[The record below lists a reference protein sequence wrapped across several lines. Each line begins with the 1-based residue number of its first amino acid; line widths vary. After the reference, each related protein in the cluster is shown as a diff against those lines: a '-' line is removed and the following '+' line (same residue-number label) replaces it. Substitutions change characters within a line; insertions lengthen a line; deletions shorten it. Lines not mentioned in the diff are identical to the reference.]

1 MSPRSA
7 KQFDDIRKQK
17 KELILESALELFAEN
32 GFHTTSIS
40 QIAKKAKISKGLIY
54 NYFESKNE
62 ILSKIIRVG
71 FDSVYSNWD
80 LNHDEVL
87 SEEEFVYFIRQ
98 TFKIMRENMEFWKLY
113 MSLML
118 QPKVSDWLKQEYG
131 NEAQAIFKLFYN
143 FITSK
148 GSKDPESDMLAIS
161 ALLKGSFITV
171 IAAPEFFPPEKL
183 DDRIIA
189 ACFKILK
196 N

>member
-32 GFHTTSIS
+32 GFHATSIS

-62 ILSKIIRVG
+62 ILSEIIKVG
-71 FDSVYSNWD
+71 FDSIYSNWD
-80 LNHDEVL
+80 LNRDDVL

-118 QPKVSDWLKQEYG
+118 QPKVSESLKQEYG
-131 NEAQAIFKLFYN
+131 NEAQAIFKLFYQ
-143 FITSK
+143 FIISV
-148 GSKDPESDMLAIS
+148 GSKDPESDLLAIS

-171 IAAPEFFPPEKL
+171 MAAPEFFPPEKL
-183 DDRIIA
+183 DDKIIA

>member
-1 MSPRSA
+1 
-7 KQFDDIRKQK
+7 
-17 KELILESALELFAEN
+17 
-32 GFHTTSIS
+32 
-40 QIAKKAKISKGLIY
+40 
-54 NYFESKNE
+54 
-62 ILSKIIRVG
+62 
-71 FDSVYSNWD
+71 
-80 LNHDEVL
+80 
-87 SEEEFVYFIRQ
+87 
-98 TFKIMRENMEFWKLY
+98 MEFWKLY

>member
-32 GFHTTSIS
+32 GFHATSIS

-87 SEEEFVYFIRQ
+87 SEEEFVFFIRQ

-118 QPKVSDWLKQEYG
+118 QPKVSESLKQDYG

-183 DDRIIA
+183 DDKIIA
-189 ACFKILK
+189 ACFKIL
-196 N
+196 NN

>member
-32 GFHTTSIS
+32 GFHVTSIS
-40 QIAKKAKISKGLIY
+40 QIAKKAGISKGLIY
-54 NYFESKNE
+54 NYFESKTE
-62 ILSKIIRVG
+62 ILSEIIKIG
-71 FDSVYSNWD
+71 FDSVYSNLD

-118 QPKVSDWLKQEYG
+118 QPKVSESLKQDYG

-161 ALLKGSFITV
+161 ALLKGSFITA
-171 IAAPEFFPPEKL
+171 ITAPEFFPPEKL
-183 DDRIIA
+183 DDKIIA
-189 ACFKILK
+189 ACFKIL
-196 N
+196 NN

>member
-17 KELILESALELFAEN
+17 KELILQSALELFAEN
-32 GFHTTSIS
+32 GFHATSIS

-62 ILSKIIRVG
+62 ILSEIIRVG

-98 TFKIMRENMEFWKLY
+98 TFKITRENMEFWKLY

-118 QPKVSDWLKQEYG
+118 QPKVSESLKQEYG

-148 GSKDPESDMLAIS
+148 GSKDPESDMLAIT

-171 IAAPEFFPPEKL
+171 ITAPEFFPPEKL
-183 DDRIIA
+183 DDKIIA

>member
-131 NEAQAIFKLFYN
+131 NEAQSIFKLFYN

>member
-17 KELILESALELFAEN
+17 KELILQSALELFAEN
-32 GFHTTSIS
+32 GFHATSIS

-62 ILSKIIRVG
+62 ILSEIIRVG

-98 TFKIMRENMEFWKLY
+98 TFKITRENMEFWKLY

-118 QPKVSDWLKQEYG
+118 QPKVSESLKQEYG

-148 GSKDPESDMLAIS
+148 GSKDPESDMLAIT

-183 DDRIIA
+183 DDKIIA

>member
-32 GFHTTSIS
+32 GFHATSIS
-40 QIAKKAKISKGLIY
+40 QIAKQAGISKGLIY

-62 ILSKIIRVG
+62 ILSEIIKIG

-80 LNHDEVL
+80 LNRDEVL

-118 QPKVSDWLKQEYG
+118 QPKVTESLQQNYID
-131 NEAQAIFKLFYN
+131 EAGAIFKLFHN
-143 FITSK
+143 FITSR
-148 GSKDPESDMLAIS
+148 GSKDPES
-161 ALLKGSFITV
+161 
-171 IAAPEFFPPEKL
+171 
-183 DDRIIA
+183 
-189 ACFKILK
+189 
-196 N
+196 

>member
-32 GFHTTSIS
+32 GFHATSIS

-62 ILSKIIRVG
+62 ILSEIIRVG

-98 TFKIMRENMEFWKLY
+98 TFKITRENMEFWKLY

-118 QPKVSDWLKQEYG
+118 QPKVSESLKQEYG

-148 GSKDPESDMLAIS
+148 GSKDPESDMLAIT

-183 DDRIIA
+183 DDKIIA

>member
-17 KELILESALELFAEN
+17 RELILDSALELFAEN
-32 GFHTTSIS
+32 GFHATSIS
-40 QIAKKAKISKGLIY
+40 QIAKKAEISKGLIY

-62 ILSKIIRVG
+62 ILSEIIKVA
-71 FDSVYSNWD
+71 FDSIYSNWD
-80 LNHDEVL
+80 LNRDGVLTEDE
-87 SEEEFVYFIRQ
+87 FIYFIRQ
-98 TFKIMRENMEFWKLY
+98 SFKIMREKMEFWKLY

-118 QPKVSDWLKQEYG
+118 QPKVAESLKHDYG
-131 NEAQAIFKLFYN
+131 NETQAIFKLFYQ
-143 FITSK
+143 FIVSS
-148 GSKDPESDMLAIS
+148 GSKDPESDMLAIT
-161 ALLKGSFITV
+161 ALLKGAFITA

-183 DDRIIA
+183 DDKIIK